1 MLVPAKEQDHQGSTE
16 VSWYPSP
23 NAPSHNATLLLTFR
37 FSSLLDGLYH
47 EIDRL
52 KRQVAAQ
59 PQPDSHATS
68 GDDGHKTNTPDDVTT
83 VQSLPSP
90 LNPQPETSADPVD
103 TEASPAI
110 STRPWFDSLNDFKSP
125 VLIGEA
131 ADAAFATRFR
141 QVITDPSTP
150 EPSHLLRLNYPS
162 NESIMSLI
170 EANTP
175 WPGPS
180 RAKFLLDAAMKYIGR
195 LYHIVQP
202 QAAAASW
209 EQISRDT
216 SRGTI
221 IMRSRL
227 WALFAIGELY
237 ISKSIGV
244 YGFPGL
250 AYFSQASKAL
260 GYLDERPEIESVELY
275 LLLVSLL
282 SMLHSDD

>member
-1 MLVPAKEQDHQGSTE
+1 M
-16 VSWYPSP
+16 
-23 NAPSHNATLLLTFR
+23 
-37 FSSLLDGLYH
+37 LDGLYQ

-52 KRQVAAQ
+52 KRQSAAQ
-59 PQPDSHATS
+59 PQPDSHAAGS
-68 GDDGHKTNTPDDVTT
+68 NDGHNTDTPNEVTT
-83 VQSLPSP
+83 LQSVPSP
-90 LNPQPETSADPVD
+90 LNPQPETSAGPAD

-110 STRPWFDSLNDFKSP
+110 STKPWFDNLNVFKSP

-141 QVITDPSTP
+141 QVITDPSAP
-150 EPSHLLRLNYPS
+150 EPTHLLRLNYPS
-162 NESIMSLI
+162 NESIMSLTDI
-170 EANTP
+170 NTP
-175 WPGPS
+175 WPGSS

-195 LYHIVQP
+195 SYHIVQA

-216 SRGTI
+216 SRGTTI
-221 IMRSRL
+221 IRSRL

-244 YGFPGL
+244 CGFPGM
-250 AYFSQASKAL
+250 AYFAQASKAL
-260 GYLDERPEIESVELY
+260 GYLDERPDVESVELY

-282 SMLHSDD
+282 SIFHSGN